1 MPPLYDLDDYDR
13 CLQELNGQA
22 STYCFVRAE
31 VQPDESVA
39 AWRAIAEISQYDRHH
54 FDHRQLY
61 FGLCLRECEAS
72 LAGLNKSE
80 LEALQAGLLSENAKV
95 RPHGGVTSLVAIQ
108 LRLTIDLIQSSNSLL
123 GRYRYKY
130 TYFKTHPLA

>member
-13 CLQELNGQA
+13 CLQEFDGQG

-39 AWRAIAEISQYDRHH
+39 SWRAIAKISQYNRHH

-72 LAGLNKSE
+72 LAGLDESD
-80 LEALQAGLLSENAKV
+80 LDTLQAGLLSENAKV
-95 RPHGGVTSLVAIQ
+95 RPPKGVTSLVAIQ
-108 LRLTIDLIQSSNSLL
+108 LRLTI
-123 GRYRYKY
+123 
-130 TYFKTHPLA
+130 